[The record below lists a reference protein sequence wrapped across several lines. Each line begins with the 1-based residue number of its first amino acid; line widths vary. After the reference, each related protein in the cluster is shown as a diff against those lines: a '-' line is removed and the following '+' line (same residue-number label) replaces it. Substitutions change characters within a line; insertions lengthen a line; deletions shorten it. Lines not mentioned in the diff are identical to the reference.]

1 MAKKQDLFDLVNV
14 NDGSSPSFSYKSE
27 SEDDI
32 LQETA
37 EFAEE
42 LQLQEPLKAS
52 LVSCPM
58 ASNVSSSTSS
68 RTNMEAISE
77 QEIADASCSNNNPTL
92 MTETEAV
99 SRGAAKII
107 SHNSAQDECRKR
119 AESIAAK
126 QEGTPQSPNTKAKKD
141 KGVDP
146 NSDIPLN
153 VKSESVV
160 SRGNGG
166 ALDDNKKSRLSKEL
180 APKIVNKPI
189 EQFYCP
195 ACAEVPDTIKWYP
208 GLQALISH
216 ARKTTKGKRAQLHQ
230 NLEKQLTRK
239 FGRKGTSDSS
249 GGEVLSKWKGLKDE
263 NKDHEIVWPPMVVVR
278 NTASLKK
285 DENNKRSG
293 IADQELLDLFSSYDA
308 IEKVQQAYNSDGHC
322 GMSILIFECS
332 TRGYLEAER
341 LDRHFADQGTGRNV
355 WNESPIYLLR
365 SGELQ
370 LHGYMAEKEDVY
382 LFNMYSTGEPR
393 LKCEIRSYQ
402 EMIVNRIRQMSED
415 NHQIIWLNNRVAE
428 ERRHGE
434 LLEKSNGI
442 MRESLKKARK
452 EIDILRKK
460 IKLQHKQNM
469 EEMDFQGQIFK
480 DSQIKIILEERG
492 KKGGDLKSSKKNVRE
507 SNGSPSNTQDEKYR
521 VQETAKFEENEVKE
535 KEASDTG
542 QLLEEHGGQDELK
555 EEKCESSTS
564 TCEICLERKQTD
576 HIIRNETSGQIFCL
590 GCSKTVNLSE
600 NQWSCSKELSMD
612 KGSRNDAG
620 KPLTADASGSNNNP
634 SPNTETEPVS
644 RGKAKIISLNS
655 TRYEYMKG
663 AESIAAKP
671 VGTLQSPN
679 TKAQEDK
686 GVDQNSDVPLNLN
699 SELLVSNGNGGA
711 LDDSKKSRLFKGVAP
726 VNVNKPIEQFYCPAC
741 KEVSGAIKWYQGLPA
756 LISHAKDTEEGGKL
770 HRKLAHLLTTNFSKK
785 GTSESSAGEVL
796 SKWKGLNDEKKD
808 HEIVWPPMVVVRNTS
823 SLKKDEN
830 NKRSGIADQELL
842 DLFSSYDAIEK
853 VQQAYNSDGHCGT
866 SMLIF
871 EGSARGY
878 LEAERLDRHFSDQ
891 GTGRNVWN
899 RSPLYLLPSWELQLH
914 GYMADK
920 QDVDLFN
927 EYSTGEPKLKYEIRS
942 YQDMVVSRIKQMKED
957 NNKLIWLNN
966 RVAEEQRRAERL
978 EESNGIMRESL
989 EKAVK
994 EIDVLR
1000 KKLNCSKNRT

>member
-285 DENNKRSG
+285 DENNKRIG
-293 IADQELLDLFSSYDA
+293 ITDQELLDLFSSYEA
-308 IEKVQQAYNSDGHC
+308 IEKVQHACNSNGHC
-322 GMSILIFECS
+322 GMSILIFEGS

-341 LDRHFADQGTGRNV
+341 LDRHFADEGTGRNL
-355 WNESPIYLLR
+355 WNESPLYLLR
-365 SGELQ
+365 SGEIQ
-370 LHGYMAEKEDVY
+370 LHGYMAEKKDVD
-382 LFNMYSTGEPR
+382 LFNQYSTGEPR